1 MLAAGRLSTVVSWP
15 TDMQINRCS
24 THVRD
29 GETRGGKK
37 VKGINGGLIDDLIGQ
52 MVPSSQDYCSCR
64 LGADRCISIVV
75 GGVVSDEHFQQGPL
89 VRQDII
95 R

>member
-24 THVRD
+24 TQETGGGG
-29 GETRGGKK
+29 GEK
-37 VKGINGGLIDDLIGQ
+37 VKGVNGGLIDDLIGQ